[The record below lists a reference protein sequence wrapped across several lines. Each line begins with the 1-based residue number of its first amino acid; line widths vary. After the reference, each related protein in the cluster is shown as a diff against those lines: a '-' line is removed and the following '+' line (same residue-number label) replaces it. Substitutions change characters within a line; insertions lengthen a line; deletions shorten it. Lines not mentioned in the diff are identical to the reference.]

1 MKRITALVA
10 LVALIALTVG
20 EPTMAQPARNIV
32 VIMTDDQDV
41 AGLPVMRHLLGYPHG
56 GWVHFTNAFAN
67 ASLCCPA
74 RATLLTG
81 QYAHNHKVLSNAA
94 KHTGAFDKYNTLAT
108 WLDDAGYQTAL
119 IGKYLNR
126 ITDKQPGWDVWQA
139 GKGTVD
145 AHTNKA
151 LDFIEQTTGPFFL
164 HLSYMAPHT
173 PANPPA
179 RYANADVFVPPD
191 SPAYLEADVS
201 DKPLWVRQLPI
212 PGAAAQESWRQERLD
227 AQRELLAV
235 DDGVLA
241 VVEALEARGVLD
253 DTLIIFLGDQGFSW
267 GDNRWFYKH
276 CAYDTCSRFPL
287 LIRYPEE
294 TVSSVSSELPNN
306 RNEPRFVS
314 NVSLASTIAEWA
326 GVTPG
331 RPQDAPSLG
340 PLLRG
345 EPVVWDET
353 ILIEKRAAQPSAGK
367 FWGVRA
373 PGWMYA
379 EYDNGDRELYD
390 MTADAWQLNNVAG
403 RVEYAAVQLSMAA
416 KLAAMKQ

>member
-241 VVEALEARGVLD
+241 VVEALEARGILD

-353 ILIEKRAAQPSAGK
+353 ILIG
-367 FWGVRA
+367 
-373 PGWMYA
+373 
-379 EYDNGDRELYD
+379 
-390 MTADAWQLNNVAG
+390 
-403 RVEYAAVQLSMAA
+403 
-416 KLAAMKQ
+416 